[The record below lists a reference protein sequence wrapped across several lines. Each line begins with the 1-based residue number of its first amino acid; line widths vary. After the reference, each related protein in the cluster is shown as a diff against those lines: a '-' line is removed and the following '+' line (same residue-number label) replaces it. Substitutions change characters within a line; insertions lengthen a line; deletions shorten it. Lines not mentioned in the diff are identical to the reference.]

1 MTRASTSRIASLV
14 LSAALALSVLP
25 GCYKSEMEA
34 QKTRADAAEKKAAE
48 LESQLA
54 TTKQQADTL
63 RVPAQK
69 FQAMSQ
75 NAKLG
80 VYVNNQKI
88 GTEELRWDETRGEFV
103 RNGARVRS
111 TSVVRFDNGK
121 LADQMLKVG
130 RESGKPLVEGMVKNS
145 RPEGDWIWYNAEG
158 RPTFKEVWKDGK
170 LDGLYSATISKPKAA
185 PKPKTPARPAAGA
198 TPGTTTRPAGATT
211 PNAATPGATP
221 AGTTAVPAGPNTL
234 PTGETITWKAMSKGD
249 RDARVRNTVA
259 TFAALPELIRE

>member
-1 MTRASTSRIASLV
+1 MSRASSRTVASLIV
-14 LSAALALSVLP
+14 CAALGMSVLP
-25 GCYKSEMEA
+25 GCYKSEMET
-34 QKTRADAAEKKAAE
+34 QKVRADAAEKKAAE
-48 LESQLA
+48 LETQVA
-54 TTKQQADTL
+54 TAKQQADSL
-63 RVPAQK
+63 RAPAQK
-69 FQAMSQ
+69 YQAMSQ

-130 RESGKPLVEGMVKNS
+130 RESGKPLVEGMIKNS

-158 RPTFKEVWKDGK
+158 KPTFKEVWKDGK
-170 LDGLYSATISKPKAA
+170 LDSLHSASLTKPKAA
-185 PKPKTPARPAAGA
+185 PKPKPGTRAGA
-198 TPGTTTRPAGATT
+198 PVAPTPGGTRPG
-211 PNAATPGATP
+211 TPGATP

-234 PTGETITWKAMSKGD
+234 PTGETVTWKAMSKGD

-259 TFAALPELIRE
+259 SFAALPELIRE